1 MGYSQEVLAERS
13 DLHRTYISDV
23 ERGARNLSL
32 ESITRLAEALDI
44 SVASLFPDEL
54 NPAATGR
61 DDHAGLEQ
69 NFVEILLVED
79 NAADVELTLRAFK
92 QARFANRVTVVTD
105 GQAALDYLFRRGPH
119 AEQSPARRPQVILL
133 DLSLPKVSG
142 LEVLRQ
148 IKSDPQVSLAHVIIL
163 SASNYQED
171 MARCRRLGAEDYLSK
186 PVDFQGLSRVTP
198 QLKLDWALFKPA
210 AEVIRSAKTV

>member
-1 MGYSQEVLAERS
+1 MGYSQEVLSERS
-13 DLHRTYISDV
+13 DLYRTYISDV
-23 ERGARNLSL
+23 ERGVRNLSL
-32 ESITRLAEALDI
+32 ESIVRLAQALDI
-44 SVASLFPDEL
+44 SVATLFPDVL
-54 NPAATGR
+54 NHAATGGHGR
-61 DDHAGLEQ
+61 SGLDQ
-69 NFVEILLVED
+69 SFVEILLVED
-79 NAADVELTLRAFK
+79 NADDVELTLRAFK

-119 AEQSPARRPQVILL
+119 ADQSSAKLPQVILL

-148 IKSDPQVSLAHVIIL
+148 IKSDPQVSQSHVVIL

-171 MARCRRLGAEDYLSK
+171 MARCRRLGVEDYLIK

-198 QLKLDWALFKPA
+198 RLKLDWVLFKPA
-210 AEVIRSAKTV
+210 AEVI